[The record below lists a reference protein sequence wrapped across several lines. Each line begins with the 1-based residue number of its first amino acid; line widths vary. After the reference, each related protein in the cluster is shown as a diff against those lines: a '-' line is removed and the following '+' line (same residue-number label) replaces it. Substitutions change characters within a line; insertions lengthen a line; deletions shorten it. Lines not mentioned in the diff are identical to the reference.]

1 MIRTSIRQ
9 VFLVGSLL
17 VMAASAQGFVGQIAV
32 GLGEVEERGR
42 IDVSFS
48 GTATFETEEMTTDA
62 TVYYKPGKVR
72 DEINMQG
79 QDMVVIRRFDLNKF
93 WMLIGHG
100 MYMEVS
106 PDETEEKTRDYTLVS
121 REKIGR
127 ETVNGMETTK
137 YKSIYETS
145 DGKFGGFT
153 WFTDDNIAVKA
164 FMVHE
169 SKGEKQRMKFEFK
182 SLQRG
187 SQDDALF
194 ELPAGAK
201 PFSMGNMMS
210 GYGQMSGQNT
220 PASAG
225 QPPAEEDASAAE
237 GEDRDLAGEVVDEA
251 QDSAMDA
258 TIRGVSDSVSKGIGK
273 LFGK

>member
-187 SQDDALF
+187 NQDDALF

>member
-1 MIRTSIRQ
+1 VIRTSIRQ

-106 PDETEEKTRDYTLVS
+106 PDETEDKTRDYTLVS

-127 ETVNGMETTK
+127 ETVNGMDTTK

-210 GYGQMSGQNT
+210 GFGQMSGQNT

>member
-17 VMAASAQGFVGQIAV
+17 LIAVSAQGFVGQIAV
-32 GLGEVEERGR
+32 GLGEVEEKGR

-48 GTATFETEEMTTDA
+48 GKATFETEEMTTDA
-62 TVYYKPGKVR
+62 TVYYEPGKVR

-153 WFTDDNIAVKA
+153 WCTDDKLAVKA

-187 SQDDALF
+187 NQDEALF

>member
-1 MIRTSIRQ
+1 VIRTSIRQ

-62 TVYYKPGKVR
+62 TVYYEPGKVR

-210 GYGQMSGQNT
+210 GFGQMSGQNT

-225 QPPAEEDASAAE
+225 QPPAQEDASAAE

>member
-187 SQDDALF
+187 TQDDALF

>member
-62 TVYYKPGKVR
+62 TVYYEPGKVR

-106 PDETEEKTRDYTLVS
+106 PDETEEKTRDYALVS

-210 GYGQMSGQNT
+210 GFGQMSGQNT

>member
-1 MIRTSIRQ
+1 MMCKFFSRMYLACGLFAIT
-9 VFLVGSLL
+9 
-17 VMAASAQGFVGQIAV
+17 ASAHGFVGQIAV

-42 IDVSFS
+42 VEVSFS
-48 GTATFETEEMTTDA
+48 GTATFETEEMTTEA
-62 TVYYKPGKVR
+62 LVYYEPGKVR
-72 DEINMQG
+72 DEIDMQG
-79 QDMVVIRRFDLNKF
+79 QKMVVIRRFDLNKF
-93 WMLIGHG
+93 WMLMGHG

-106 PDETEEKTRDYTLVS
+106 PDEQDGKSREYKLVS
-121 REKIGR
+121 REKVGR

-164 FMVHE
+164 FIVHQ
-169 SKGEKQRMKFEFK
+169 SKGEKQRMKFEFT
-182 SLQRG
+182 SLKRG
-187 SQDDALF
+187 SQDDELF
-194 ELPAGAK
+194 ELPPGAK

-210 GYGQMSGQNT
+210 GYGQMSGQN
-220 PASAG
+220 PQANQGSAQGEGESAG
-225 QPPAEEDASAAE
+225 SE
-237 GEDRDLAGEVVDEA
+237 GEEGDFAGEVADEA
-251 QDSAMDA
+251 QESAMDA

>member
-1 MIRTSIRQ
+1 
-9 VFLVGSLL
+9 
-17 VMAASAQGFVGQIAV
+17 MAASAQGFVGQIAV

-62 TVYYKPGKVR
+62 TVYYEPGKVR

-210 GYGQMSGQNT
+210 GFGQMSGQNT

>member
-106 PDETEEKTRDYTLVS
+106 PDETEDKTRDYTLVS

-127 ETVNGMETTK
+127 ETVNGMDTTK

-210 GYGQMSGQNT
+210 GFGQMSGQNT

>member
-62 TVYYKPGKVR
+62 TVYYEPGKVR

-106 PDETEEKTRDYTLVS
+106 PDETEDKTRDYTLVS

-210 GYGQMSGQNT
+210 GFGQMSGQNT

>member
-1 MIRTSIRQ
+1 
-9 VFLVGSLL
+9 
-17 VMAASAQGFVGQIAV
+17 MAASAQGFVGQIAV
-32 GLGEVEERGR
+32 GLGEVEEKGR

-48 GTATFETEEMTTDA
+48 GKATFETEEMTTDA
-62 TVYYKPGKVR
+62 TVYYEPGKVR

-106 PDETEEKTRDYTLVS
+106 PDETEEKTRDYKLIS

-164 FMVHE
+164 FMVHQ

-187 SQDDALF
+187 TQDDALF

-210 GYGQMSGQNT
+210 GFGQMSGQNT

-225 QPPAEEDASAAE
+225 QPPAEEDSSAAE

-273 LFGK
+273 LFGQ

>member
-17 VMAASAQGFVGQIAV
+17 LIAVSAQGFVGQIAV
-32 GLGEVEERGR
+32 GLGEVEEKGR

-48 GTATFETEEMTTDA
+48 GKATFETEEMTTDA
-62 TVYYKPGKVR
+62 TVYYEPGKVR

-93 WMLIGHG
+93 WMLVGHG

-106 PDETEEKTRDYTLVS
+106 PDETEEKTRDYKLIS

-164 FMVHE
+164 FMVHQ

-187 SQDDALF
+187 TQDDALF

-210 GYGQMSGQNT
+210 GFGQMSGQNT

-225 QPPAEEDASAAE
+225 QPPAEEDSSAAE

>member
-1 MIRTSIRQ
+1 MIRTFIRQ
-9 VFLVGSLL
+9 FILLGSLL
-17 VMAASAQGFVGQIAV
+17 VIASSARGFVGQIAV
-32 GLGEVEERGR
+32 GLGEVEEKGR
-42 IDVSFS
+42 VSVSFS
-48 GTATFETEEMTTDA
+48 GQATFETEEMTTDA
-62 TVYYKPGKVR
+62 TVYYEPGKVR

-79 QDMVVIRRFDLNKF
+79 QDMVIIRRFDLDKF

-106 PDETEEKTRDYTLVS
+106 PEETEQKTRDYKLIS

-164 FMVHE
+164 FMVHQ

-182 SLQRG
+182 SLTRG
-187 SQDDALF
+187 NQKDELF

-201 PFSMGNMMS
+201 PFSMGGMMS
-210 GYGQMSGQNT
+210 GFGQMSGQDT
-220 PASAG
+220 SAAG
-225 QPPAEEDASAAE
+225 QPPAEDDSSAPE
-237 GEDRDLAGEVVDEA
+237 GEERDVAGEVVDEA
-251 QDSAMDA
+251 QDSAIDA
-258 TIRGVSDSVSKGIGK
+258 TLRGVSDSVSKGIGK
-273 LFGK
+273 IFGK

>member
-187 SQDDALF
+187 NQDDALF

-258 TIRGVSDSVSKGIGK
+258 TIRGVSDSVSRGIGK

>member
-210 GYGQMSGQNT
+210 GFGQMSGQNT

>member
-127 ETVNGMETTK
+127 ETVNGMDTTK

-210 GYGQMSGQNT
+210 GFGQMSGQNT

>member
-1 MIRTSIRQ
+1 VIRTSIRQ

-62 TVYYKPGKVR
+62 TVYYEPGKVR

-210 GYGQMSGQNT
+210 GFGQMSGQNT

>member
-17 VMAASAQGFVGQIAV
+17 VMAASTQGFVGQIAV

-187 SQDDALF
+187 NQDDALF

>member
-1 MIRTSIRQ
+1 VIRTSIRQ

-210 GYGQMSGQNT
+210 GFGQMSGQNT

>member
-17 VMAASAQGFVGQIAV
+17 LIAVSAQGFVGQIAV
-32 GLGEVEERGR
+32 GLGEVEEKGR

-48 GTATFETEEMTTDA
+48 GKATFETEEMTTDA
-62 TVYYKPGKVR
+62 TVYYEPGKVR

-106 PDETEEKTRDYTLVS
+106 PDETEEKTRDYKLIS

-164 FMVHE
+164 FMVHQ

-187 SQDDALF
+187 TQDDALF

-225 QPPAEEDASAAE
+225 QPPAEEDSSAAE